1 MARMDDLFRLD
12 GKVAVVSGGA
22 GLIGA
27 RACDILAE
35 AGADIV
41 MVDSDAELAKTEAK
55 RVADVSGKRVRS
67 HASDITH
74 EEDVK
79 KLLSDVFHEFGRCDV
94 LINAAHYKGG
104 AFFSSLAEYPLE
116 AWNQVLAVNLT
127 GAFLMCREFG
137 SRMYTGEG
145 GVIVNFSS
153 TYGLVSPDPRV
164 YGASGIN
171 SPIAYAATKS
181 ALINMTRYIAVH
193 WRPKVRANVIAP
205 GGVEAGQDPA
215 FIRNYEARTPLGRM
229 ARREDYQGTLLYM
242 CSPASA
248 YMTGS
253 VVTVDGGWTAW

>member
-1 MARMDDLFRLD
+1 MSRIDDLFRLD

-27 RACDILAE
+27 RACDILAD
-35 AGADIV
+35 AGAHIV
-41 MVDSDAELAKTEAK
+41 IVDSNTELAEREASRIADTTGR
-55 RVADVSGKRVRS
+55 RVLARSADISREDHVRQLV
-67 HASDITH
+67 T
-74 EEDVK
+74 DVYG
-79 KLLSDVFHEFGRCDV
+79 EFGRCDV

-137 SRMYTGEG
+137 SRMYSGEG

-164 YGASGIN
+164 YGDSGIN

-181 ALINMTRYIAVH
+181 GLINMTRYIAIH

-205 GGVEAGQDPA
+205 GGVEAGQDPQ
-215 FIRNYEARTPLGRM
+215 FIENYEARTPLGRM
-229 ARREDYQGTLLYM
+229 AQREDYQGTLLYL

-248 YMTGS
+248 YMTGA

>member
-1 MARMDDLFRLD
+1 
-12 GKVAVVSGGA
+12 
-22 GLIGA
+22 
-27 RACDILAE
+27 
-35 AGADIV
+35 
-41 MVDSDAELAKTEAK
+41 
-55 RVADVSGKRVRS
+55 
-67 HASDITH
+67 
-74 EEDVK
+74 
-79 KLLSDVFHEFGRCDV
+79 
-94 LINAAHYKGG
+94 
-104 AFFSSLAEYPLE
+104 
-116 AWNQVLAVNLT
+116 
-127 GAFLMCREFG
+127 
-137 SRMYTGEG
+137 MYTGEG

>member
-1 MARMDDLFRLD
+1 
-12 GKVAVVSGGA
+12 
-22 GLIGA
+22 
-27 RACDILAE
+27 
-35 AGADIV
+35 
-41 MVDSDAELAKTEAK
+41 
-55 RVADVSGKRVRS
+55 
-67 HASDITH
+67 
-74 EEDVK
+74 
-79 KLLSDVFHEFGRCDV
+79 V

>member
-1 MARMDDLFRLD
+1 
-12 GKVAVVSGGA
+12 
-22 GLIGA
+22 
-27 RACDILAE
+27 
-35 AGADIV
+35 
-41 MVDSDAELAKTEAK
+41 
-55 RVADVSGKRVRS
+55 
-67 HASDITH
+67 
-74 EEDVK
+74 
-79 KLLSDVFHEFGRCDV
+79 
-94 LINAAHYKGG
+94 
-104 AFFSSLAEYPLE
+104 
-116 AWNQVLAVNLT
+116 
-127 GAFLMCREFG
+127 
-137 SRMYTGEG
+137 
-145 GVIVNFSS
+145 VIVNFSS